1 MRRQGREDYRHYQ
14 LAGMTKRM
22 FPVSLHVPTFDT
34 FYRELLYPRPQ
45 GVGMATVV
53 RPLSHTAERTAQIPW
68 YLWCSTLAVT
78 SVTIGAHWDVSWHR
92 SIGRDTFWTPAHLAI
107 YLCGVLAGI
116 ACGYLILSTT
126 FRSTAQMRAGA
137 VHVFGFSGP
146 LGAFLAAWGG
156 IAMLTSAPFDNWW
169 HNAYGLDVKIVSPPH
184 TLLVIG
190 VFGVEI
196 GSLFL
201 IMAAMNRAEGESGAF
216 RGLQAL
222 LLYLAGMMMVLTMF
236 FRMEYT
242 WDILLHRSGP
252 YIAVSIGVP
261 LYYAAV
267 WKASRHRWAATWMT
281 AIYMLVVIGM
291 ILILPLFP
299 AEPKL
304 GPVFQQVTHF
314 VPPKFPLLLIVPAI
328 LLDFLWRKIGERSKV
343 LVAAVSGPVFV
354 LGLVAAEWPFASF
367 LMTQA
372 SENRFFA
379 TGYHDYGTPSW
390 SADVMRHFVD
400 PQHGLA
406 LWSGLAMAMLY
417 SAISI
422 WLGLLLGDWMRKIQ
436 R

>member
-1 MRRQGREDYRHYQ
+1 
-14 LAGMTKRM
+14 
-22 FPVSLHVPTFDT
+22 
-34 FYRELLYPRPQ
+34 
-45 GVGMATVV
+45 MATLV
-53 RPLSHTAERTAQIPW
+53 RPLSPAAERTSGIPW

-78 SVTIGAHWDVSWHR
+78 SVTVGAHWDVSWHR
-92 SIGRDTFWTPAHLAI
+92 SIGRDTFWTPAHMAI

-116 ACGYLILSTT
+116 ACGYLILATT
-126 FRSTAQMRAGA
+126 FRNDSELRSSA
-137 VHVFGFSGP
+137 VHVLGFSGP

-201 IMAAMNRAEGESGAF
+201 IIAAMNRSEGQSRQF
-216 RGLQAL
+216 HSLQAM
-222 LLYLAGMMMVLTMF
+222 LLYLAGMMLVLTMF

-242 WDILLHRSGP
+242 WDIFLHGSGA

-261 LYYAAV
+261 LYYAAI
-267 WKASRHRWAATWMT
+267 WKAARHRWAVTWMT
-281 AIYMLVVIGM
+281 AIYSAVLIAM
-291 ILILPLFP
+291 ILILPMFP

-304 GPVFQQVTHF
+304 GPVYQQVTQF
-314 VPPKFPLLLIVPAI
+314 IPPKFPLLLIVPAI
-328 LLDFLWRKIGERSKV
+328 LLDLLWSRIGEKNK
-343 LVAAVSGPVFV
+343 LMVAAISGPVFV
-354 LGLVAAEWPFASF
+354 LSLVAVQWPFASF
-367 LMTQA
+367 LMTRA

-379 TGYHDYGTPSW
+379 TGFHDYGIPSW
-390 SADVMRHFVD
+390 SAEVTRHFAN

-406 LWSGLAMAMLY
+406 LWAGLAMAALY
-417 SAISI
+417 SAVSA

>member
-1 MRRQGREDYRHYQ
+1 
-14 LAGMTKRM
+14 
-22 FPVSLHVPTFDT
+22 
-34 FYRELLYPRPQ
+34 
-45 GVGMATVV
+45 MATLV
-53 RPLSHTAERTAQIPW
+53 RPLSPTAERAAHIPW

-92 SIGRDTFWTPAHLAI
+92 SIGRDTFWTPAHMAI

-126 FRSTAQMRAGA
+126 FRGTAETRASA
-137 VHVFGFSGP
+137 VRVLGFSGP

-169 HNAYGLDVKIVSPPH
+169 HAAYGLDVKIVSPPH
-184 TLLVIG
+184 TLLVMG

-201 IMAAMNRAEGESGAF
+201 IVAAMNRAEGQTTLF
-216 RGLQAL
+216 RHLQAM
-222 LLYLAGMMMVLTMF
+222 LLYLAGMMLILTMF

-242 WDILLHRSGP
+242 WDIYLHSSGA
-252 YIAVSIGVP
+252 YVAVSIGVP
-261 LYYAAV
+261 LYYAVV

-281 AIYMLVVIGM
+281 AVYMVVWIAM

-314 VPPKFPLLLIVPAI
+314 VPPKFPLLLIVPAV
-328 LLDFLWRKIGERSKV
+328 LLDLLWARIGDRNKL
-343 LVAAVSGPVFV
+343 LVAAISGPVFV
-354 LGLVAAEWPFASF
+354 LGLVAAEWPFANF
-367 LMTQA
+367 LMSAA

-379 TGYHDYGTPSW
+379 TGFHDYSIPSW
-390 SADVMRHFVD
+390 SAEVTRHFVN
-400 PQHGLA
+400 PQHGPV
-406 LWSGLAMAMLY
+406 LWQGLVMAMVY
-417 SAISI
+417 SAISVL
-422 WLGLLLGDWMRKIQ
+422 LGLLLGDWMRKIQ